1 MSLPAHGV
9 PLSVILFTVLVL
21 VTGVERIVELV
32 ISTRNARWAFE
43 RGGIESN
50 RRQLPWMISLHVG
63 MLLGAL
69 AEVWLLGRPFL
80 PWLGWPML
88 VITVLSQAARYWI
101 IGTLGRR
108 WNTRVIVVPGLP
120 LVAAGPYRW
129 SWLRHPNYVVVAIE
143 GISLPLVHTA
153 WITALV
159 FTVLNAVLLLGF
171 RIPAEDRALAAA
183 AAAPAADAPGRR
195 TPR

>member
-1 MSLPAHGV
+1 VGGV
-9 PLSVILFTVLVL
+9 MVAVPTSVVLFTVLVL
-21 VTGVERIVELV
+21 VTGLERIVELV

-50 RRQLPWMISLHVG
+50 RRQMPWMIGLHVG

-88 VITVLSQAARYWI
+88 AVTLASQAARYWI
-101 IGTLGRR
+101 IGSLGRR
-108 WNTRVIVVPGLP
+108 WNTRIVVVPGLP
-120 LVAAGPYRW
+120 LVTRGPYRW
-129 SWLRHPNYVVVAIE
+129 SRLRHPNYVVVAIE
-143 GISLPLVHTA
+143 GVALPLVHTA

-159 FTVLNAVLLLGF
+159 FTALNAILLLGF
-171 RIPAEDRALAAA
+171 RIPAEERALAAA
-183 AAAPAADAPGRR
+183 AGIG
-195 TPR
+195 TGTST